1 MSVKKYF
8 SKVAP
13 HRVVIN
19 ILMLLFSLCFIIP
32 MLMIISSSLISEES
46 LNLSGYAI
54 FPREFD
60 FSAYKHI
67 MKNSTQIVNSYKTTI
82 FTSATTC
89 IFGTLLMCMAAY
101 PISRKYYFA
110 RKPCTF
116 IIFFTMLFGGGLIPT
131 YIVYTQWL
139 FLGNTYWIY
148 ILPCLVS
155 AWNIIIIRSF
165 FSGIPDSL
173 VEAAK
178 IDGAGE
184 FKVLFSIIIPL
195 SKPVI
200 ATVALL
206 TLLGRWNDW
215 NTALLFIRDSE
226 KYSLQYLLQRILN
239 EVNFLKEMSQNTEL
253 GGINAVNK
261 QQQVAGETLR
271 FAMVVVA
278 AGPMLVIFPFFQ
290 KYFARGL
297 TVGAVKG

>member
-1 MSVKKYF
+1 MSVKKFF
-8 SKVAP
+8 SRVAP

-19 ILMLLFSLCFIIP
+19 ILMLAFSLCFIIP

-46 LNLSGYAI
+46 LALSGYAI
-54 FPREFD
+54 FPRELN

-67 MKNSTQIVNSYKTTI
+67 MKNSTQIINSYKTTI

-89 IFGTLLMCMAAY
+89 FFGTLIMCMAAY

-110 RKPCTF
+110 RKQCTF

-131 YIVYTQWL
+131 YIVYTQWFNL
-139 FLGNTYWIY
+139 SNSYLVY
-148 ILPCLVS
+148 ILPCLAS
-155 AWNIIIIRSF
+155 AWHIVIIRSF
-165 FSGIPDSL
+165 FAGIPDSL

-184 FKVLFSIIIPL
+184 FRVLFSIIIPL

-200 ATVALL
+200 ATVSLL
-206 TLLGRWNDW
+206 TLLTRWNDW
-215 NTALLFIRDSE
+215 NTALLFIRDNE

-239 EVNFLKEMSQNTEL
+239 DVNFVKEMSTNTEL
-253 GGINAVNK
+253 GGINNITK
-261 QQQVAGETLR
+261 QQEVAGETLR